1 MLDNKSTK
9 GELRISAR
17 HFAHCNEKAFEVA
30 LWKQT
35 ILQTKE
41 MDLKNIAEGTT
52 DPSKGRFCE
61 LQLQVAIVVLLVL
74 PSQKQ
79 RTIRGRA
86 HIT

>member
-1 MLDNKSTK
+1 MLDNQSTK

-52 DPSKGRFCE
+52 DPRVDFVSCIPDICHFFYTNKTFGEKNLHRKN
-61 LQLQVAIVVLLVL
+61 A
-74 PSQKQ
+74 
-79 RTIRGRA
+79 
-86 HIT
+86 